1 MSRQIQD
8 LILKEKNIFEMR
20 IDRKIESNV

>member
-20 IDRKIESNV
+20 IDQKIESNV